1 MRRQRKA
8 RLPDVSPPRLLVTD
22 VNLCVC
28 VRVDTMF
35 RCLSEDQNWNV
46 TVLVGTRCHTHTHTH
61 SKSLSLCSF
70 QVRQHHSVCT
80 WLGGAGLCHQL
91 LGRLQSFQ
99 Q

>member
-28 VRVDTMF
+28 VCVDTMF

-46 TVLVGTRCHTHTHTH
+46 TVLVGTDIWH
-61 SKSLSLCSF
+61 KIEDIL
-70 QVRQHHSVCT
+70 
-80 WLGGAGLCHQL
+80 
-91 LGRLQSFQ
+91 RLKIWF
-99 Q
+99 